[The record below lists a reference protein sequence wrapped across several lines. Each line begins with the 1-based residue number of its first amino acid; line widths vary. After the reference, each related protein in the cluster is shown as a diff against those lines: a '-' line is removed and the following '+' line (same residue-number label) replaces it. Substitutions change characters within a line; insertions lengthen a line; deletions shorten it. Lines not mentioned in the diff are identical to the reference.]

1 MMRFISLSI
10 KILVLASALG
20 ACSFGGD
27 NDDLQAFIR
36 EVKAKPAGVI
46 EPLPTFSTY
55 ESFTYSAAVL
65 RSPFDPPVDIAM
77 RRPQGRSGEDV
88 KPDFNRKKEFLEGFD
103 LTAITMVGTIEKG
116 GTLWALIKDGA
127 GGIHWVTDGNYL
139 GKNHGR
145 IVATKENQVELLEI
159 VSDGLGAWL
168 ERPRILSLSEKDL

>member
-1 MMRFISLSI
+1 MMNYSGKRII
-10 KILVLASALG
+10 ISALVVFVAG
-20 ACSFGGD
+20 CSFGGGD
-27 NDDLQAFIR
+27 DDLKKFIR

-55 ESFTYSAAVL
+55 ESFTYSASVM

-77 RRPQGRSGEDV
+77 RRPQGRTGEDV
-88 KPDFNRKKEFLEGFD
+88 KPDENRKKEFLESFD
-103 LTAITMVGTIEKG
+103 LSAITMVGTLEKG
-116 GTLWALIKDGA
+116 GTLWALVRDGT
-127 GGIHWVTDGNYL
+127 GGIHWVTKGNYM

-168 ERPRILSLSEKDL
+168 ERPRILALSEKD

>member
-1 MMRFISLSI
+1 MRISI
-10 KILVLASALG
+10 KLIPVTLLLVLVG
-20 ACSFGGD
+20 ACSGGKD
-27 NDDLQAFIR
+27 DDLRSYIR

-46 EPLPTFSTY
+46 EPLPTFNTY

-77 RRPQGRSGEDV
+77 RRPQGRSGADV

-103 LTAITMVGTIEKG
+103 LTAITMVGTLEKG
-116 GTLWALIKDGA
+116 GTLWALVRDGV
-127 GGIHWVTDGNYL
+127 GGIHWVTQGNYI

-145 IVATKENQVELLEI
+145 IIATKENQIELLEI